1 MTVAGARNGVNANT
15 KRARQA
21 ARYYCK
27 ISAAE
32 ERQDAAVRIFQ
43 SGFSVRLLETSFLKY
58 PIHKYSLEKFS
69 GSLRTY

>member
-43 SGFSVRLLETSFLKY
+43 SGFSVRLFLKY